1 MRAYWM
7 SEVGKIPA
15 LDKGFVQLRCCAP
28 NFHDLEVM
36 KSELF
41 RGNLTPQ
48 LIETVH
54 VYLNVKCPYFLL
66 IPLLSSGIKAI
77 SRPGAPSDAYVP
89 RVDDIKSGN
98 HESDLE
104 IQYSMNLTIDS
115 LMLNQKAYA
124 KDGCNPFVASV
135 TTPVAAYWE
144 GVMFGLM
151 RDWVRFAA
159 APGLHPLVKE
169 YQKSVVDALSVEYK
183 NINDIMRIIPK

>member
-1 MRAYWM
+1 M
-7 SEVGKIPA
+7 SDVGKIPV

-66 IPLLSSGIKAI
+66 VPLLSSGIKAI
-77 SRPGAPSDAYVP
+77 SRPGVPGDAYVP

-159 APGLHPLVKE
+159 APGLHSLVKE
-169 YQKSVVDALSVEYK
+169 YQKSVVNALSVEYK